1 MFSELDIFRTAHA
14 MASHAGRQQEAIA
27 RNIANSDT
35 PGYRT
40 REVPS
45 FSEILDGDTGL
56 AMRRTRPGHIAPDPA
71 GPATGIGRATGNPV
85 SIEEEM
91 LKATGVA
98 RDHERALAIYRSS
111 LSVLRSSLGR
121 F

>member
-1 MFSELDIFRTAHA
+1 MFSELDIFRTAYA

-35 PGYRT
+35 PGYLARDI
-40 REVPS
+40 PS
-45 FSEILDGDTGL
+45 FSRVFEGDAGF
-56 AMRRTRPGHIAPDPA
+56 AMRQTRPGHIAPDPA
-71 GPATGIGRATGNPV
+71 EPV
-85 SIEEEM
+85 IRKDRNGANSISIEEEM
-91 LKATGVA
+91 LKAAGVA

-111 LSVLRSSLGR
+111 LSILRSSIGR